1 MLFRTAFLKV
11 KVGAAALIL
20 TTVGFALPVQAT
32 LVFDVG
38 PGGDAGACG
47 FCGNTSGSTVGWV
60 FDVSSTI
67 QVGGIGA
74 WDSNIAA
81 FGPDVQAGLWTGTN
95 TLLASTT
102 ISAGSQAET
111 SNGNGVW
118 RVESIATLTL
128 TPGRYVVGL
137 TSFDETPLAQF
148 STVFTTIP
156 EVTYGGARQHSGGE
170 NTGFAF
176 PDVPA
181 TGLPGGTGIFGP
193 TLVLA
198 DPLALPEPGILALFG
213 LGLVGLSLA
222 AHRRRTDWG

>member
-1 MLFRTAFLKV
+1 MLNSISMFRRK
-11 KVGAAALIL
+11 AAAIALIL
-20 TTVGFALPVQAT
+20 TTVGLALPAQAT

-60 FDVSSTI
+60 FEVNSTI

-74 WDSNIAA
+74 WNTNIAA
-81 FGPDVQAGLWTGTN
+81 FGPDVQAGLWTGAG

-102 ISAGSQAET
+102 ISAGSPTET

-118 RVESIATLTL
+118 RVESITTLAL
-128 TPGRYVVGL
+128 TPGRYVVGM

-156 EVTYGGARQHSGGE
+156 EVTYAGPRVHSGGE

-181 TGLPGGTGIFGP
+181 TGLPGGAGIFGP

-198 DPLALPEPGILALFG
+198 DPLALPEPATLILFG
-213 LGLVGLSLA
+213 LGLVGLGLA
-222 AHRRRTDWG
+222 ARRRRTG

>member
-11 KVGAAALIL
+11 KAAAAALIL
-20 TTVGFALPVQAT
+20 TTVGFALPAQAT

-38 PGGDAGACG
+38 PGGDAGSCG
-47 FCGNTSGSTVGWV
+47 FCGNTSGQTVGWV
-60 FDVSSTI
+60 FEVNSTI

-81 FGPDVQAGLWTGTN
+81 FGPDVQAGLWTSTN

-102 ISAGSQAET
+102 ISAGSPTET

-156 EVTYGGARQHSGGE
+156 EVTYGGARQHSGGA
-170 NTGFAF
+170 NTGLAF
-176 PDVPA
+176 PDETA
-181 TGLPGGTGIFGP
+181 GGLPGGAGIFGP

-198 DPLALPEPGILALFG
+198 DPTALPEPATLTLFG
-213 LGLVGLSLA
+213 LGLFGLGLA
-222 AHRRRTDWG
+222 ARRRRTG

>member
-1 MLFRTAFLKV
+1 MLTRTAFLKV
-11 KVGAAALIL
+11 KATAAALIL
-20 TTVGFALPVQAT
+20 ATVGFALPAQAT

-38 PGGDAGACG
+38 PGGDAGSCG
-47 FCGNTSGSTVGWV
+47 FCGDASGSTVGWV

-74 WDSNIAA
+74 WNSNIAA
-81 FGPDVQAGLWTGTN
+81 FGPDVQAGLWTGAG

-102 ISAGSQAET
+102 ISASSPAET

-118 RVESIATLTL
+118 RVVSITTLAL
-128 TPGRYVVGL
+128 TPGRYVVGM

-170 NTGFAF
+170 NSGFAF
-176 PDVPA
+176 PDAPA
-181 TGLPGGTGIFGP
+181 TGLPGGAGIFGP

>member
-1 MLFRTAFLKV
+1 M
-11 KVGAAALIL
+11 
-20 TTVGFALPVQAT
+20 
-32 LVFDVG
+32 
-38 PGGDAGACG
+38 
-47 FCGNTSGSTVGWV
+47 
-60 FDVSSTI
+60 
-67 QVGGIGA
+67 
-74 WDSNIAA
+74 
-81 FGPDVQAGLWTGTN
+81 QAGLWTGAG

-102 ISAGSQAET
+102 ISAGSPAET

-118 RVESIATLTL
+118 RVESIVTLAL

-156 EVTYGGARQHSGGE
+156 EVTYAGPRVHSGGE

-198 DPLALPEPGILALFG
+198 APSVLPEPGSLALFG
-213 LGLVGLSLA
+213 FGLVGLGLTT
-222 AHRRRTDWG
+222 RRQRTG

>member
-1 MLFRTAFLKV
+1 MLTRTAFLKV
-11 KVGAAALIL
+11 KATAAALIL
-20 TTVGFALPVQAT
+20 TTVGFALPAQAT

-47 FCGNTSGSTVGWV
+47 FCGNASGSTVGWV
-60 FDVSSTI
+60 FQVNSTI
-67 QVGGIGA
+67 QVGGLGA

-81 FGPDVQAGLWTGTN
+81 FGPDVQAGLWTGAG

-102 ISAGSQAET
+102 ISAGSPTET

-118 RVESIATLTL
+118 RVESFTTLAL
-128 TPGRYVVGL
+128 TPGRYVVGMI
-137 TSFDETPLAQF
+137 SFDESPLAQF

-156 EVTYGGARQHSGGE
+156 EVTYVGPRVHSGGE
-170 NTGFAF
+170 NSGFGF

-181 TGLPGGTGIFGP
+181 TGLPGGAGIFGP

-198 DPLALPEPGILALFG
+198 DPSVLPEPGTLGLFG
-213 LGLVGLSLA
+213 LGLVGLGLA
-222 AHRRRTDWG
+222 TRRRRTG

>member
-1 MLFRTAFLKV
+1 MFIRTAFLKV
-11 KVGAAALIL
+11 KAVAAVMIMA
-20 TTVGFALPVQAT
+20 TVGFALPAQAT
-32 LVFDVG
+32 LVLDVG

-47 FCGNTSGSTVGWV
+47 FCGDASGSTVGWV
-60 FDVSSTI
+60 FEVSSTI

-81 FGPDVQAGLWTGTN
+81 FGPDVQAGLWTGAG

-102 ISAGSQAET
+102 ISAGSPAET

-118 RVESIATLTL
+118 RVESIVTLAL

-156 EVTYGGARQHSGGE
+156 EVTYAGPRVHSGGE

-198 DPLALPEPGILALFG
+198 APSVLPEPGSLALFG
-213 LGLVGLSLA
+213 FGLVGLGLTT
-222 AHRRRTDWG
+222 RRQRTG

>member
-1 MLFRTAFLKV
+1 MLTRTAFLKV
-11 KVGAAALIL
+11 KATAAALIL
-20 TTVGFALPVQAT
+20 ATVGFALPAQAT

-47 FCGNTSGSTVGWV
+47 FCGNASGSAVGWAFQV
-60 FDVSSTI
+60 NSTI
-67 QVGGIGA
+67 QVGGLGA

-81 FGPDVQAGLWTGTN
+81 FGPDVQAGLWTGAG

-102 ISAGSQAET
+102 ISAGSPTET

-118 RVESIATLTL
+118 RVESFTTLAL
-128 TPGRYVVGL
+128 TPGRYVVGMI
-137 TSFDETPLAQF
+137 SFDESPLAQF

-156 EVTYGGARQHSGGE
+156 EVTYAGPRVHSGGE
-170 NTGFAF
+170 NSGFAF

-181 TGLPGGTGIFGP
+181 TGLPGGAGIFGP

-198 DPLALPEPGILALFG
+198 DPLALPEPGTLALFG
-213 LGLVGLSLA
+213 LGLFGLRWA
-222 AHRRRTDWG
+222 AHRQRTG